1 MLSSCFNLI
10 CFDFFSSL
18 IYLKILFVW
27 AFVMMADFL
36 LDFRFEYF
44 WPSWL
49 LLRSI
54 YDSFRYQGV
63 VWEKFY
69 IIFWINFWKFQKDIR
84 NFLGVFSILRLRH
97 CNIRFGIFHFPTSSM
112 VIFLSQH
119 LRLGAIRLARW

>member
-1 MLSSCFNLI
+1 MRRTLKKNRMSEGFCTSG
-10 CFDFFSSL
+10 L
-18 IYLKILFVW
+18 IYMKILFVW

-63 VWEKFY
+63 AFSVFFVCVTVTSDMICFIFIPVQWLFFLAGTCVWVQYVWHAAVPCY
-69 IIFWINFWKFQKDIR
+69 ILNNSSELF
-84 NFLGVFSILRLRH
+84 GV
-97 CNIRFGIFHFPTSSM
+97 
-112 VIFLSQH
+112 
-119 LRLGAIRLARW
+119 